1 MYRIDHFQHI
11 PVISFLLLSNES
23 LSNMDRKWT
32 FMVHLNDHLVDS
44 LVNNLTYIFLGCF
57 FKPEQK
63 SRGKY
68 QTTTGTELLQW
79 VDYWPRYDEK

>member
-57 FKPEQK
+57 FKPEQT